1 MKTYIYNYPK
11 PSVTTDCIIIRSIDE
26 KEEVLLIKRKH
37 DPFSGTWAL
46 PGGFVEI
53 DEDLLEGAKRE
64 LVEETG
70 LENIELEQF
79 KAYGRPGRDPRG
91 RTISIIFHGKLINNA
106 DEIKAGDDAA
116 KAEWFELNSLPKLAF
131 DHEEIIADYLE
142 SI

>member
-1 MKTYIYNYPK
+1 MKTYTYNYPK
-11 PSVTTDCIIIRSIDE
+11 PSVTTDCIIIRGIDE

-37 DPFSGTWAL
+37 DPFIGTWAL

-64 LVEETG
+64 LAEETG
-70 LENIELEQF
+70 LVNVELKQF
-79 KAYGRPGRDPRG
+79 KAYGTPGRDPRG
-91 RTISIIFHGKLINNA
+91 RTISIIFHGKLIDNT

-116 KAEWFELNSLPKLAF
+116 EAEYFELNSLPNLAF
-131 DHEEIIADYLE
+131 DHEEIISDYLK